1 VTKYKSVKTK
11 VDNIEFASTKEA
23 NRYTDLKYMTKANM
37 IIDLVLQ
44 PKFSLC
50 DNFKIGKSTFKAASY
65 IADFLYYDIENSIFI
80 VEEVKG
86 FKTDLFILKKKI
98 FLHQRLQGKELTFLY
113 GDVHED
119 STLEGAT
126 FRFKENEKLL

>member
-1 VTKYKSVKTK
+1 MTKYQSVKTK
-11 VDNIEFASTKEA
+11 VNNIEFASAKEA
-23 NRYTDLKYMTKANM
+23 KRYTELTYMAKANM
-37 IIDLVLQ
+37 IIDIVLQ

-50 DNFKIGKSTFKAASY
+50 DEFKIGRTKFKQSSY
-65 IADFLYYDIENSIFI
+65 VADFLYYDIEESIFI

-86 FKTDLFILKKKI
+86 FKTDLFVLKKKL
-98 FLHQRLQGKELTFLY
+98 FLSQRLKDGQLTFLY
-113 GDVHED
+113 GDVHKD